1 MKLFYSVL
9 LGCFFIV
16 ANNNLLIAQED
27 FQQEEEEHETKFKQQ
42 PGLAKA
48 ASKVFF
54 SEKPWSVSGFGEVS
68 FVNRNDVPIGMEDDI
83 ELSYNNLYRFSTF
96 FGYRFTDKII
106 WNSEILVEYLTD
118 PNGNSHFEFIV
129 EAFMDFS
136 IHKSFNLRTGIYPLS
151 IGYINNNDEPVM
163 FASVNRSDVERM
175 IVPSTWMGM
184 GVSFYGLISPSFNY
198 TFGVSQG
205 LDGSSFLSGT
215 WIRQGREP
223 RFDGNSFTTYSINPQ
238 INYVGLKDWTL
249 SASAFIGQTG
259 NNQEITDYNGNKRIA
274 NSVAQL
280 YTAYVKHTKKNWEFM
295 ALASTGYM
303 SGTEDLYYLTAQEN
317 GGVGQVIANQNIG
330 YLVEGSFDLL
340 SLFNNRS
347 FLRKKNALI
356 DPHDV
361 KIPLFVRYEYINTHK
376 NYNEKLLMADTN
388 ANMVHFN
395 SDIIT
400 VGVNFKPRE
409 EIAFKIDY
417 QFRNNR
423 ATGPYAA
430 KEDNLLELGIGFIF

>member
-1 MKLFYSVL
+1 MKKILFL
-9 LGCFFIV
+9 LGLGLSLFSSTIY
-16 ANNNLLIAQED
+16 AQESS
-27 FQQEEEEHETKFKQQ
+27 QEVNEEVEPETKFKQQ

-48 ASKVFF
+48 ASKIFY
-54 SEKPWSVSGFGEVS
+54 SEKPWSVSGFGEIS
-68 FVNRNDVPIGMEDDI
+68 YVNRNDIPLGMEDDI

-106 WNSEILVEYLTD
+106 WNSEVMIEYLQD
-118 PNGNSHFEFIV
+118 PAGNSHFELIL
-129 EAFMDFS
+129 EAFLDFS
-136 IHKSFNLRTGIYPLS
+136 IHKSFNVRAGLYPMN

-163 FASVNRSDVERM
+163 FGSVNRSDVERI

-184 GVSFYGLISPSFNY
+184 GVSAYGVISPSFNY
-198 TFGVSQG
+198 ATGITQG
-205 LDGSSFLSGT
+205 LDGSHFLSGSF
-215 WIRQGREP
+215 IRQGREP
-223 RFDGNSFTTYSINPQ
+223 RFDSEAFSTYAYNGQ
-238 INYVGLKDWTL
+238 INYVGLKNWTL
-249 SASAFIGQTG
+249 SASMYVGQAG
-259 NNQEITDYNGNKRIA
+259 NNQTIQTSTGDYKTA
-274 NSVAQL
+274 DAVAQL
-280 YTAYVKHTKKNWEFM
+280 YTAYARYEQKNWEFM
-295 ALASTGYM
+295 ALATHGFM
-303 SGTEDLYYLTAQEN
+303 SGTDDLFELTKMGN
-317 GGVGQVIANQNIG
+317 GGVGQVMANQNVG
-330 YLVEGSFDLL
+330 YLVEGSYDLL
-340 SLFNNRS
+340 SLFGERS

-356 DPHDV
+356 DPHHV

-376 NYNEKLLMADTN
+376 DYNKNLLAENN

-400 VGVNFKPRE
+400 VGLNFKPRE